1 LASLLKK
8 YWFFGGIVLAVLGGF
23 GASGLHGWL
32 QEYQIVTAGIFLAFF
47 ITGLVLDTSRLNA
60 QLLQVRAPLAAM
72 ISSLVF
78 IPLLSWFLAR
88 LVFPSEY
95 VLGVCI
101 IATAPVTVVSG
112 TVMTALGRGN
122 VPLSLFICVL
132 GNFVGV
138 FTIPFS
144 LKLLVAAGD
153 NVDLP
158 VLRMLSGL
166 IVTVLIPIALGM
178 LAQSPLHAF
187 RTRYRKGFSVFQQC
201 IVLLIILNAVAGSG
215 DNIHAAGASLP
226 LLLAFIVAL
235 HALILTMNF
244 GISKVIGL
252 DRPATTAFT
261 IHTSQKTLAVSYL
274 VWSGYFASQYPLAL
288 IPGIVYHLTQ
298 MIMDT
303 FVAERFRKL
312 SEEFYNRRHT

>member
-1 LASLLKK
+1 
-8 YWFFGGIVLAVLGGF
+8 VLGGF
-23 GASGLHGWL
+23 VFRDLHGWL
-32 QEYQIVTAGIFLAFF
+32 REYDILTIGIFIAFF
-47 ITGLVLDTSRLNA
+47 ITGLALDTSRLNA
-60 QLLQVRAPLAAM
+60 QLLQVKAPLAAM

-88 LVFPSEY
+88 LVFPLEY

-144 LKLLVAAGD
+144 LQLLVAAGG

-158 VLRMLSGL
+158 VLKMLSGL
-166 IVTVLIPIALGM
+166 VVTVLIPIAIGM
-178 LAQSPLHAF
+178 LVQSPLHAF
-187 RTRYRKGFSVFQQC
+187 RTRYRKAFSVFQQC
-201 IVLLIILNAVAGSG
+201 IVLLIIFNAVAGSG

-235 HALILTMNF
+235 HVLILAMNF
-244 GISKVIGL
+244 GISKTIGL
-252 DRPATTAFT
+252 DRPETTAFT
-261 IHTSQKTLAVSYL
+261 IHASQKTLAVSYL
-274 VWSGYFASQYPLAL
+274 VWSGYFSSQYPLAL

-303 FVAERFRKL
+303 LVAERFRKL
-312 SEEFYNRRHT
+312 SQPL

>member
-1 LASLLKK
+1 MASLLKK

-72 ISSLVF
+72 ISSLIF

-88 LVFPSEY
+88 LVFPLEY

-178 LAQSPLHAF
+178 LAQSPLYAF

-215 DNIHAAGASLP
+215 DNIHAAGAFLP

-235 HALILTMNF
+235 HALILIMNF

-303 FVAERFRKL
+303 FVAERFRKR
-312 SEEFYNRRHT
+312 SEEFYKHRHT